1 MPRAILH
8 SLVAAL
14 MLLLAVPPASA
25 EDEGPLWEWRPY
37 RVHAVLTAD
46 SDDPVSTG
54 RLPALAADL
63 SALTER
69 VIGPGWQFETHQPAG
84 TELPAVA
91 AGVPAWKLLAKTEPA
106 AADVWLRIHVRNIA
120 GQTAWQIQSWQPELE
135 STSPVVSGTTWD
147 HRTLPEHLLAAIR
160 NVFRP
165 VARIDAVSG
174 SDVRLQLRAGE
185 LPPADADLAWVREG
199 DLLEVAVVFAAQG
212 TTPGQRRDVP
222 WTIVEIDS
230 VDHATLHGRV
240 HSGLR
245 QALSARSR
253 GRMQQLGILVR
264 PWYRQTELVVQTFGK
279 SPRRL
284 GGSRV
289 TLAEATGE
297 DAPLPVEL
305 LTDRLGRL
313 SLQPQESP
321 LRWLT
326 VWSGKQRLARVP
338 VVPGTHSRLVLEV
351 PDDSVRLD
359 VEGELRILQD
369 RLVDAVAS
377 RNTLLISLRKLA
389 RQERWQAVDAGRQK
403 LTELPGSAPF
413 LQELT
418 GIRVN
423 ALKAVDPKTD
433 RAAVIKINRLCD
445 ETADL
450 IREHL
455 GGEKLK
461 VFREEL
467 AELERVSKAN
477 SGPPAAPVKPAD
489 R

>member
-1 MPRAILH
+1 MPSAILH
-8 SLVAAL
+8 FPVALLV
-14 MLLLAVPPASA
+14 LLSAVLPVQA
-25 EDEGPLWEWRPY
+25 EDEAPLWEWRPY
-37 RVHAVLTAD
+37 RVRAVLTAD
-46 SDDPVSTG
+46 RDDPVLDG
-54 RLPALAADL
+54 RLAALAADL
-63 SALTER
+63 SALTDR
-69 VIGPGWQFETHQPAG
+69 VIGPGWRLEIHRPEDPG
-84 TELPAVA
+84 MPAVA
-91 AGVPAWKLLAKTEPA
+91 EGVPPWKLLNEAEPGT
-106 AADVWLRIHVRNIA
+106 ADVWLRIHVATAI

-135 STSPVVSGTTWD
+135 SRSPVVSGTTWD
-147 HRTLPEHLLAAIR
+147 ERTLPEHLLAAIR
-160 NVFRP
+160 SVFRP
-165 VARIDAVSG
+165 VARIDAVNG

-185 LPPADADLAWVREG
+185 LAPADSDVVWVREG

-212 TTPGQRRDVP
+212 TTPGQRREIP

-230 VDHATLHGRV
+230 VDRATLQGRI

-253 GRMQQLGILVR
+253 GRMQQTGALVR
-264 PWYRQTELVVQTFGK
+264 PWYRQTELVLQTFGK

-289 TLAEATGE
+289 TLAEALGE
-297 DAPLPVEL
+297 EAPAPAEL

-321 LRWLT
+321 LRWIT

-338 VVPGTHSRLVLEV
+338 MVPGAHPRLVLEV
-351 PDDSVRLD
+351 PDDSVRLG
-359 VEGELRILQD
+359 VEGQLQILQD

-389 RQERWQAVDAGRQK
+389 RQERWDAVETGRKK
-403 LTELPGSAPF
+403 LGELPGAAPF

-418 GIRVN
+418 GIRVD
-423 ALKAVDPKTD
+423 ALKAVDTKTD
-433 RAAVIKINRLCD
+433 RATAIKINRLCD
-445 ETADL
+445 ETGDM
-450 IREHL
+450 IREYL

-467 AELERVSKAN
+467 AELERVSKADK
-477 SGPPAAPVKPAD
+477 GPPAAPVKPAD